1 MLHRLLPLAAAVCAA
16 LLLVLAGGAAQHA
29 RAQSAAETAAAAGL
43 VRLDQMPG
51 GGLLFF
57 TDQPGLYV
65 PAPLVSTD
73 IDVRVAGPIA
83 RAVVTQRF
91 TNPADVYV
99 EGKYLFPLSEGS
111 AVDTLRMRVGER
123 LIEGEIKER
132 EEAREIYEE
141 AKAEGYVASL
151 VEQER
156 PNTFSTAVAN
166 IGPGETIVVQIEYQ
180 ETLKPRGGVFGL
192 RLPLVVAPRYTPAPP
207 PLQLVR
213 FGPDGW
219 VERPAPVLHGQ
230 ADAPVS
236 APVVDPR
243 SEAPGTLR
251 NPVTIRV
258 AIDAGFPIETIKSL
272 YHGDLIEIARDDAA
286 GTAEVALGGP
296 VPADKDFY
304 LSWSPAALEAPYAR
318 LFAETSAAGEDH
330 YVLMLTPPA
339 AAAIGAE
346 RKPRDVIFVQDVSGS
361 MQGESIE
368 QARKGLEM
376 AIRRLRPE
384 DRFNVIVFNNE
395 YGVYSDTMVQATPAA
410 IEQAAKAVSLLVA
423 DGGTEMLPALEE
435 ALKDP
440 TPNDETRLRQV
451 VFLTDGAVTNER
463 DMLRLIAQD
472 LGRSRLFTVGI
483 GSAPNSYFMTAAAE
497 AGRGSHVFIGD
508 LGEVQE
514 RMETLFRQ
522 IETPA
527 MTDLSLTVA
536 GADAGQDLG
545 AVEIWP
551 SPLSDLYAGDPLY
564 ATIRVPAGAAAT
576 ALTLSGQRAGAGWS
590 ETLSLSE
597 AAPRPGVSKLW
608 ARERIRSLEALRL
621 SSVVE
626 PSDGDGVDAEILAT
640 ALDNGLV
647 SRLTSL
653 VAVDVT
659 PTRPADARSVSKE
672 VPLALP
678 EGWDPEA
685 FFDAPEAGNGD
696 GAAPM
701 IEDASAGPAVSPA
714 ASPGAA
720 PQLSMAALSQLQ
732 QAAATRAVA
741 SFSAAGAPIP
751 ATGSGW
757 GLTALIGALMMLS
770 GALLWRRRA

>member
-1 MLHRLLPLAAAVCAA
+1 MLHRFLPLAAACVAA
-16 LLLVLAGGAAQHA
+16 LLLVLAGGAAQPA
-29 RAQSAAETAAAAGL
+29 KAQSAADTAAAEGL

-111 AVDTLRMRVGER
+111 AVDTLRMRVGDR

-156 PNTFSTAVAN
+156 PNMFSTAVAN

-180 ETLKPRGGVFGL
+180 ETLKPRSGVFGL
-192 RLPLVVAPRYTPAPP
+192 RLPLVAAPRYTPAPP

-219 VERPAPVLHGQ
+219 VERPAPVLHGR
-230 ADAPVS
+230 AETPVS
-236 APVVDPR
+236 APLADPR

-318 LFAETSAAGEDH
+318 LFAETSATGEDH

-339 AAAIGAE
+339 AAAIGAA

-395 YGVYSDTMVQATPAA
+395 YGVYSDTLVQATPAA

-440 TPNDETRLRQV
+440 TPTDQTRLRQV

-508 LGEVQE
+508 LAEVQQ

-527 MTDLSLTVA
+527 MTDLSLSVA
-536 GADAGQDLG
+536 GADAER
-545 AVEIWP
+545 VEIWP

-576 ALTLSGQRAGAGWS
+576 ALTLSGQRAGADWS
-590 ETLSLSE
+590 ETLALSE
-597 AAPRPGVSKLW
+597 AAPRAGVSKLW

-626 PSDGDGVDAEILAT
+626 PSEGDGIDAEILAT
-640 ALDNGLV
+640 ALGNGLV

-659 PTRPADARSVSKE
+659 PTRPADARTVSKE

-685 FFDAPEAGNGD
+685 FFGAPEGPGD
-696 GAAPM
+696 IAPAPAIDKASAAP
-701 IEDASAGPAVSPA
+701 AS
-714 ASPGAA
+714 
-720 PQLSMAALSQLQ
+720 QLSMAALSQLQ

-741 SFSAAGAPIP
+741 SLSPAGAPIP

-770 GALLWRRRA
+770 GALIWRRRA